1 MARKVLMDADS
12 GNDDPLALMMLAAQP
27 DIDLVALVTVA
38 GNVPADVTAR
48 NALDLVAYL
57 GLDIPVAQ
65 GSAPLLAL
73 YEALRKPHRSA
84 GPWYCGASPCRR
96 EALGAAVYRAHL
108 ADAVPLPA

>member
-1 MARKVLMDADS
+1 MDANP

-65 GSAPLLAL
+65 GS
-73 YEALRKPHRSA
+73 
-84 GPWYCGASPCRR
+84 
-96 EALGAAVYRAHL
+96 
-108 ADAVPLPA
+108 VPLVAPHERLSASLTGPRGLGTAELPHTEGTFSEMPSAELIWQMLCR

>member
-1 MARKVLMDADS
+1 MDANP

-27 DIDLVALVTVA
+27 DIDLVALATVA

-84 GPWYCGASPCRR
+84 GPWHCGASPYRR
-96 EALGAAVYRAHL
+96 DVLGDAVCRAHL
-108 ADAVPLPA
+108 ADAVPLAA